1 MGRDNAVGFRV
12 LPRICYKF
20 FMATPPSEKE
30 SDRTADRPVRFED
43 LRGLMKDTFD
53 SLGGGEAF
61 LRREREH
68 FYESDE
74 EVNSVTPSTFKNK
87 E

>member
-1 MGRDNAVGFRV
+1 MV
-12 LPRICYKF
+12 P
-20 FMATPPSEKE
+20 
-30 SDRTADRPVRFED
+30 TADDEQPQSDDGKALTFED

-74 EVNSVTPSTFKNK
+74 EVNPIPPANSQEFK

>member
-1 MGRDNAVGFRV
+1 MV
-12 LPRICYKF
+12 
-20 FMATPPSEKE
+20 TPPNGDKSR
-30 SDRTADRPVRFED
+30 DTNCRPITFED
-43 LRGLMKDTFD
+43 LRGLLKEEFD

-68 FYESDE
+68 FYEPDE
-74 EVNSVTPSTFKNK
+74 EVNPIPPANSQEFK